1 MPVTATV
8 DAPRPKVAL
17 IGKNVQASALSGD
30 SNIQLADPS
39 ELPQDATL
47 VFSIRAQIPAV
58 FGREETLDVAT
69 IDDAFNAS
77 LSLTNGA
84 LALENSHVAVATF
97 TPAKAF
103 GASAYGPLKYRVNA
117 KGVAGDWQPL
127 ATLVR
132 LPMLKKLDCPATPEL
147 ACKLTGSSLY
157 LVDSVSADAEFT
169 KPVIVPDGFLG
180 SAMPVPHPRAGTLY
194 LKLRDNPQIVNPTA
208 LTVQAIPPAPAET
221 DRTEER
227 QSALSTDG
235 NAPHAGEPHSAE
247 PQATEPHTTG
257 DQ

>member
-1 MPVTATV
+1 
-8 DAPRPKVAL
+8 
-17 IGKNVQASALSGD
+17 
-30 SNIQLADPS
+30 
-39 ELPQDATL
+39 
-47 VFSIRAQIPAV
+47 
-58 FGREETLDVAT
+58 
-69 IDDAFNAS
+69 
-77 LSLTNGA
+77 
-84 LALENSHVAVATF
+84 
-97 TPAKAF
+97 
-103 GASAYGPLKYRVNA
+103 
-117 KGVAGDWQPL
+117 
-127 ATLVR
+127 
-132 LPMLKKLDCPATPEL
+132 L

-227 QSALSTDG
+227 QSALT
-235 NAPHAGEPHSAE
+235 
-247 PQATEPHTTG
+247 TEPHTTG